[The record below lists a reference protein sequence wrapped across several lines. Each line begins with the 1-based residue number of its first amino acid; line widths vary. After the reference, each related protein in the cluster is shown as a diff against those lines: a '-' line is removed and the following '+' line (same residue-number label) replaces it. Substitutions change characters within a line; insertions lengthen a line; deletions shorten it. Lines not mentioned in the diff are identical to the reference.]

1 MLCAAINQVYNRHN
15 RGAAVENEIC
25 SALCAEVESGVIA
38 LKSDA
43 ATPIPRRATAKPKI
57 RFRPSTTLRSP
68 PTGPTGPR
76 VSALNALAVTTQIR
90 IVEQELEAKGL
101 TLI

>member
-25 SALCAEVESGVIA
+25 SALCSKVESGVIA

-43 ATPIPRRATAKPKI
+43 ATPIPRRATAI
-57 RFRPSTTLRSP
+57 SGEAQYSLP
-68 PTGPTGPR
+68 PIND
-76 VSALNALAVTTQIR
+76 LALAANR
-90 IVEQELEAKGL
+90 AYGAKSVGAECAGRDHANSNCRARA
-101 TLI
+101 

>member
-1 MLCAAINQVYNRHN
+1 MPPLSTKF
-15 RGAAVENEIC
+15 C

-43 ATPIPRRATAKPKI
+43 ATPIPRRATAI
-57 RFRPSTTLRSP
+57 SGEAQYSLP
-68 PTGPTGPR
+68 PINDLALAGPTGPR
-76 VSALNALAVTTQIR
+76 VSALNALAVTMQIR